1 MADATLEIG
10 PKDLVMMRERGA
22 KHLVVDVREKWE
34 LDVAAL
40 PDVKHIPLGELQTR
54 FAELPKDRP
63 LVMFCRSGRRSM
75 DAALFLRQRGYA
87 QAVNLRGGVLAWAAE
102 VDPSMKTY

>member
-1 MADATLEIG
+1 MTDAGLEIG
-10 PKDLVMMRERGA
+10 AKDLQRMRAQGE

-40 PDVKHIPLGELQTR
+40 PDVKHIPLGELQAR

-75 DAALFLRQRGYA
+75 DATVFLRQQGYDK
-87 QAVNLRGGVLAWAAE
+87 AVNLRGGVLSWAAE

>member
-1 MADATLEIG
+1 MTDQKLEIG
-10 PKDLVMMRERGA
+10 PQDLKKLRDQGA

-40 PDVKHIPLGELQTR
+40 PDVKHIPLGELQAR

-75 DAALFLRQRGYA
+75 DATLFLHQQGYD
-87 QAVNLRGGVLAWAAE
+87 QAVNLRGGVLSWSAE
-102 VDPSMKTY
+102 IDPSMKTY

>member
-1 MADATLEIG
+1 MAEPKLEIS
-10 PKDLVMMRERGA
+10 PQDLKKMREQGA
-22 KHLVVDVREKWE
+22 PHLVVDVREKWE

-40 PDVKHIPLGELQTR
+40 PDFKHIPLGELQTR

-75 DAALFLRQRGYA
+75 DATLFLHKQGYG
-87 QAVNLRGGVLAWAAE
+87 QAVNLRGGVLSWAAE
-102 VDPSMKTY
+102 IDPSMKTY

>member
-1 MADATLEIG
+1 MAGPALEIG
-10 PKDLVMMRERGA
+10 PKDLQRMRTAGE
-22 KHLVVDVREKWE
+22 KHVVVDVREKWE

-40 PDVKHIPLGELQTR
+40 PDVRHIPLGELQAR

-75 DAALFLRQRGYA
+75 DATVFLRQHGYD
-87 QAVNLRGGVLAWAAE
+87 QAVNLRGGVLSWAAE
-102 VDPSMKTY
+102 IDPAMKTY